1 MATKIL
7 IFFLIPNKNVT
18 FAKKFKQKE
27 EMVSFLLSLV
37 ALVLGYLFYGKFVAH
52 VFGPNDR
59 PTPAVTKA
67 DGVDFIVLPSWKSS

>member
-1 MATKIL
+1 
-7 IFFLIPNKNVT
+7 
-18 FAKKFKQKE
+18 
-27 EMVSFLLSLV
+27 MVSFLLSLV

-67 DGVDFIVLPSWKSS
+67 DGVDFIVLPSWKIYMNQYHNKAGTGTNFGTIIGAT